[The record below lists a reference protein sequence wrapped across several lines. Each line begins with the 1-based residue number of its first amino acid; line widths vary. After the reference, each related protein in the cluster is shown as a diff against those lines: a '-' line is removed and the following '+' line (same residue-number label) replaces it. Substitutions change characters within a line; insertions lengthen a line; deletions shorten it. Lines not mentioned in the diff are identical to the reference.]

1 MNKEENKFTEKP
13 VLEDEPGYVK
23 HKYLREIG
31 REDYLGFGDSKT
43 TDKAEIKRWHKF
55 KEAEL
60 KTGVFPS
67 DSWDLDHVMMKY
79 LYEHL
84 IDYKKIAARVVDLS
98 YHKFTYKDKEY
109 TQVEL
114 IDKLLDLCLYIL
126 ATPEDMNKRSV
137 IYKKYKNNPYYLERK
152 REYESFTDFEELD
165 HEVWNIWAIVFP
177 SMWW

>member
-84 IDYKKIAARVVDLS
+84 IDYK
-98 YHKFTYKDKEY
+98 
-109 TQVEL
+109 EL
-114 IDKLLDLCLYIL
+114 LL
-126 ATPEDMNKRSV
+126 AS
-137 IYKKYKNNPYYLERK
+137 
-152 REYESFTDFEELD
+152 
-165 HEVWNIWAIVFP
+165 
-177 SMWW
+177 